1 MFIKTTEEI
10 EILKEGGKILAQIM
24 KKLKDRVQPGISTEI
39 LENLAQEFILKFK
52 AKPSFLGFENYPKVL
67 CASVNNEIVHALP
80 SKEKILKKG
89 DIISLDLGLLW
100 KGYHADM
107 AITIPVGKIDPETS
121 RLIRIT
127 KKALKRGIKKA
138 KVGNTLGDIG
148 NTIERCIEGQKF
160 SVIRQLCGHGI
171 GKELH
176 EEPKILNHGKRGK
189 GEKLKEGM
197 VFCIEPMAAMG
208 KGKIKKSKDGYGWET
223 KDGSLSAHFE
233 HTIVITE
240 KGAEI
245 LTI

>member
-1 MFIKTTEEI
+1 MVIKTTEEI

-24 KKLKDRVQPGISTEI
+24 KELRDKVQPGISTEI
-39 LENLAQEFILKFK
+39 LENLARELILKFK
-52 AKPSFLGFENYPKVL
+52 AKSSFLGFENYPKVL
-67 CASVNNEIVHALP
+67 CASVNNEIVHVLP
-80 SKEKILKKG
+80 SEEKILKEG

-100 KGYHADM
+100 KGYHTDM
-107 AITIPVGKIDPETS
+107 AITIPVGKIDPEAS
-121 RLIRIT
+121 RLIRT
-127 KKALKRGIKKA
+127 VKKALKRGIKKA
-138 KVGNTLGDIG
+138 KAGNTLGDIG

-176 EEPKILNHGKRGK
+176 EELKILNYGKRGK

-197 VFCIEPMAAMG
+197 VFCIEPMAVMG
-208 KGKIKKSKDGYGWET
+208 KGEIKKSKDGYGWET

-233 HTIVITE
+233 HTIVITK